1 MANDPALA
9 FKQIRTGFRK
19 WIARY
24 LQECPGESKND
35 VHDDRLTKIAQ
46 NTEEAFEDLADTV
59 IIDE

>member
-1 MANDPALA
+1 MDNDPSLA

>member
-46 NTEEAFEDLADTV
+46 NTEEAFETLADTV